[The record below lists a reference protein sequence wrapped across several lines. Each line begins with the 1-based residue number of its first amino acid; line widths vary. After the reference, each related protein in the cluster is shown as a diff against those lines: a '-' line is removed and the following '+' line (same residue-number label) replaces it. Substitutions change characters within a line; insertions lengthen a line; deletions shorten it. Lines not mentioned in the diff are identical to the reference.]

1 MTPQNNNQGNATT
14 AARQE
19 EGLSI
24 QDILILCL
32 GHWLWFVISVVLCLG
47 IATAY
52 LLRTPKTYTR
62 TASIMIKDDRK
73 GNSISGLDQAFNQ
86 LGLVQTNTN
95 VQNELISIQSPD
107 LMLEIVRRMNMDVTY
122 AVDGTFHEVQLYGTT
137 APIKVSF
144 PEIADNMSVSFDIDL
159 KEDGTVTLSN
169 FADKESEY
177 ADIVRSKID
186 SNFIKTPIGNIK
198 IEKTEHFQDALP
210 EGEIHVRRN
219 DIYSTTDNISK
230 KFNCSLSQ
238 KEATIIQISYT
249 DELPLRAED
258 AIRMLIS
265 VYNENWVKDKNQ
277 IAVSTSAFIN
287 ERLQVIEKDLGNVDS
302 DISSYKSEHLI
313 PDIAA
318 ASNMAMQQASEANA
332 SVMDLNNQVYMA
344 RYIKSYLSNNSN
356 RNQLLPA
363 NSGITNTAI
372 ENQIGE
378 YNTTLLKR
386 NNLVANSSETNP
398 LVVDMDASLSYM
410 RNAIIT
416 SIDNELKALDTR
428 IRSLQN
434 YSGQATSQISSNPKQ
449 ARYLLSVERQ
459 QKVKEALYLF
469 LLQKRE
475 ENELNQAFT
484 AYNTRIVAE
493 PHGSQFPTAPVT
505 RNILLIGLV
514 LGLCIPAGFLYT
526 RESLNTKFRGKKDLE
541 GIVTLPYIGEI
552 PMVRK
557 KEKDVQKKEL
567 SSKRGKKKE
576 EGLVVVKE
584 GKRDIVN
591 EAFRVVRT
599 NLEFMIGNKDG
610 HNVSIITSY
619 NPGSGKSFLA
629 VNMGIGLAIKKGKVL
644 IIDTDLRRGST
655 SAYVD
660 APETG
665 LSDYLAGRVDDFDS
679 LIVRGKLHPNLDIMP
694 IGTMPPNPTE
704 LLLSDRMKEIISAV
718 RDKYDY
724 VFLDCPPVEIVAD
737 TAIVEKLADRT
748 IFVIRVGLL
757 ERSMLSQLE
766 HDYQSGKYKNMS
778 LLINGAE
785 RGGRYGSKY
794 GYRYGYSSYGEYHY
808 GSKKK

>member
-1 MTPQNNNQGNATT
+1 MTPQTNNPGNVQ
-14 AARQE
+14 QE
-19 EGLSI
+19 DGLSI
-24 QDILILCL
+24 QDILSLCL
-32 GHWLWFVISVVLCLG
+32 GHWLWFVISVILSVG
-47 IATAY
+47 MATVY
-52 LLRTPKTYTR
+52 LMRTPKSYTR
-62 TASIMIKDDRK
+62 TASIMIKDDQK
-73 GNSISGLDQAFNQ
+73 GNSIGGMDQAFSQ
-86 LGLVQTNTN
+86 LGLFQSNTN

-107 LMLEIVRRMNMDVTY
+107 LMLEIVRRMSMDVSY
-122 AVDGTFHEVQLYGTT
+122 SVDGTFHEEQLYGTT

-144 PEIADNMSVSFDIDL
+144 PEIADNMSVSFDIDVQ
-159 KEDGTVTLSN
+159 ENGTVSLSR
-169 FADKESEY
+169 FADIENEY
-177 ADIVRSKID
+177 DDVVNSKID
-186 SNFIKTPIGNIK
+186 SNLIETPIGKIK
-198 IEKTEHFQDALP
+198 IEKNEHFQSALP
-210 EGEIHVRRN
+210 EGKIHVRRN
-219 DIYSTTDNISK
+219 DIYTTTDNITK
-230 KFNCSLSQ
+230 NFKCSLSQ
-238 KEATIIQISYT
+238 KEATIIEISYT
-249 DELPLRAED
+249 DVLPRRAED
-258 AIRMLIS
+258 AIRTLIS

-287 ERLQVIEKDLGNVDS
+287 ERLKVIEKDLGNVDS

-344 RYIKSYLSNNSN
+344 RYIKNYLSNNSN

-363 NSGITNTAI
+363 NSGITNAAI

-410 RNAIIT
+410 RSAIIT

-428 IRSLQN
+428 IRSLQQ

-459 QKVKEALYLF
+459 QKVKESLYLF

-484 AYNTRIVAE
+484 AYNTRIVSE

-514 LGLCIPAGFLYT
+514 LGLCIPAGILYA
-526 RESLNTKFRGKKDLE
+526 RESLNTKIRGKKDLE
-541 GIVTLPYIGEI
+541 GKVTLPYLGEI
-552 PMVRK
+552 PFIK
-557 KEKDVQKKEL
+557 KKDSEGKKRIL
-567 SSKRGKKKE
+567 LGKRGKKQE
-576 EGLVVVKE
+576 EGIIAVEE
-584 GKRDIVN
+584 GKRDVIN

-610 HNVSIITSY
+610 RNVSIITSY

-629 VNMGIGLAIKKGKVL
+629 INMGISLAIKKGKVL

-655 SAYVD
+655 SAYINS
-660 APETG
+660 PEEG
-665 LSDYLAGRVDDFDS
+665 LSDYLAARTNDIEHI
-679 LIVRGKLHPNLDIMP
+679 IVKGTLHPNLDIIP

-704 LLLSDRMKEIISAV
+704 LLLGERMQDLISSV
-718 RDKYDY
+718 RGKYDY

-737 TAIVEKLADRT
+737 TTIVEKLADRT
-748 IFVIRVGLL
+748 IFIIRVGLL
-757 ERSMLSQLE
+757 ERSMLTQLE
-766 HDYQSGKYKNMS
+766 QDYQTGKYKNMAV
-778 LLINGAE
+778 LINGAE
-785 RGGRYGSKY
+785 RGGRYGSRY
-794 GYRYGYSSYGEYHY
+794 GYRYGYSKDGEYHY